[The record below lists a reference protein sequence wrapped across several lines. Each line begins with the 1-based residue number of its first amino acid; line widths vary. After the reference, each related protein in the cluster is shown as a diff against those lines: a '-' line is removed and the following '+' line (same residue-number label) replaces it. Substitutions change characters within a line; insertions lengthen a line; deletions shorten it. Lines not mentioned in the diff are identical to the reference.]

1 MRKSGET
8 VPCFGFTLIELS
20 IVLVIIGLIIGG
32 VLVGRDL
39 IRAAAVRGTI
49 TQVEKYNTAVNAF
62 RIKYNALPG
71 DISALRAA
79 QFGMISRAGTKG
91 QGNED
96 FAIESGHAGGNYICG
111 EVALFWNDLSTARL
125 IEGTFS
131 GVDGNSAG
139 GTCGTAA
146 DIIALQSILPGSV
159 LDKRAF
165 FTAYTDAGR
174 SYYQLV
180 GGINSLDNF
189 GHLIGESET
198 AVAPRDGYAIDSK
211 IDDGMPLS
219 GTITARNV
227 NFYYDTLNT
236 PPCAT
241 PSYTVT
247 CAPGTSTPAA
257 PSNGVCV
264 SNAAG
269 NPYNNGTG
277 AEVLGC
283 SLRFIFN

>member
-1 MRKSGET
+1 MKKPEKRGFCK
-8 VPCFGFTLIELS
+8 GFTLIELS

-32 VLVGRDL
+32 VLAGRDL
-39 IRAAAVRGTI
+39 IRAAGVRGTI
-49 TQVEKYNTAVNAF
+49 AQIEKYNTAVNAF

-71 DISALRAA
+71 DMSAARAS
-79 QFGMISRAGTKG
+79 QFGMTSRTGTKG

-96 FAIESGHAGGNYICG
+96 FAIESGANGGNYICG
-111 EVALFWNDLSTARL
+111 EVALFWADLSTASL
-125 IEGTFS
+125 IEGTFN
-131 GVDGNSAG
+131 GVDGDSTG

-146 DIIALQSILPGSV
+146 DIAALQSIIPGSV

-165 FTAYTDAGR
+165 FTVYTDAAK
-174 SYYQLV
+174 SFYQLV

-198 AVAPRDGYAIDSK
+198 ALTPSDAYAIDSK
-211 IDDGMPLS
+211 MDDGTPLS
-219 GTITARNV
+219 GTVTARNV
-227 NFYYDTLNT
+227 NFYYDTVTTL
-236 PPCAT
+236 PCST

-247 CAPGTSTPAA
+247 CAPGTSAPAA

-269 NPYNNGTG
+269 NPYNGGTG

-283 SLRFIFN
+283 SLRFTFN